1 MILESE
7 FPVKMLKTS
16 VQWQTG
22 SVAIH
27 LNKLN
32 NKICNISSS
41 GEVSPEEG
49 YRCS

>member
-7 FPVKMLKTS
+7 FPVKMLMTS
-16 VQWQTG
+16 VQWQPG
-22 SVAIH
+22 SVALN

-32 NKICNISSS
+32 SKICNISSS

-49 YRCS
+49 HRSS

>member
-7 FPVKMLKTS
+7 FPVKMLMTS
-16 VQWQTG
+16 VQWHPG
-22 SVAIH
+22 SVALN

-32 NKICNISSS
+32 NKIFNTSSS

-49 YRCS
+49 HRYS